1 MTMTANFSI
10 GIQALAVA
18 ACQPII
24 TFRHQKLICT
34 FSCAYVP
41 HERCLIDKYK
51 IVFTDG
57 VATVDALV
65 AVLGADRVC
74 MASVDHWKLGKPD
87 EANMR
92 FGGIEH
98 VGLY

>member
-18 ACQPII
+18 ACKTII
-24 TFRHQKLICT
+24 SFRHQDLICT

-74 MASVDHWKLGKPD
+74 MASVDHWKLRKPVD
-87 EANMR
+87 VNMR

-98 VGLY
+98 VELH